1 MTEQEYLEFIHQVS
15 FLKYKAPH
23 LDIRDIAHDIFLD
36 EGSIPERIGRYRNKI
51 VYDRRTSAIC
61 CGGDV
66 EEYIEQI
73 KAYSP
78 LTNYKYCSHCDQIL
92 PESEFR
98 NNNGSLDKLCKT
110 ASNAT
115 KAKEQKSSRGNL
127 SDTYL
132 KDILKK
138 LGKPIT
144 PEAIEERRQTI
155 LDKRKRKEMRQ
166 ASNSSYYLISKTF
179 NGKTKTRRTDS

>member
-51 VYDRRTSAIC
+51 AYDRRTSAIC

-66 EEYIEQI
+66 EDYIEQI

-78 LTNYKYCSHCDQIL
+78 VTNYKYCSHCDQVL

-98 NNNGSLDKLCKT
+98 NNNGSLDKLCKS

-115 KAKEQKSSRGNL
+115 KAEEQKTSRGDL
-127 SDTYL
+127 SDSYL
-132 KDILKK
+132 KDILRK

-144 PEAIEERRQTI
+144 PEAIQERRQII
-155 LDKRKRKEMRQ
+155 LDKRKRKEIRS
-166 ASNSSYYLISKTF
+166 ASKLSYYLTLKTF
-179 NGKTKTRRTDS
+179 NGKKTRRNSNS